1 MDEDNYNQMMKLLLI
16 GNSKT
21 GKTNFINKYLK
32 NKFDPDSKA
41 TLGVEF
47 GSKCFRFENFIIKF
61 QIWDTAGL
69 ERYKTIFD
77 AYYNG
82 SSGVFIFYDITDKNS
97 FNCIDIWFKEL
108 KSKCKKDAIIII
120 IGNKSDLEEKRQVTK
135 EEGESKAKQLN
146 AGFFETSALTGENLD
161 KAFEMMA
168 TKLYQK
174 SMLEKLEGD
183 NTKISEKNR
192 DSINCDEEKE
202 VTEEME
208 DDDEDVVEQEYTLE
222 GIKKCSSDEHNEIDA
237 NIYCQE
243 CKIYMCHEC
252 EKAHLSLFKNHHIYI
267 LGNNIKDIFTGICK
281 IKNHSMNLDYFC
293 RNHNKLCCAA
303 CIAKIKGLGNGFH
316 KDCNICFINE
326 IKNEK
331 KDKLNENIKCLED
344 ISKALENSINELKI
358 IFENLN
364 KAKEEL
370 KLNIQSIFTKLRN
383 ELNEREKQLLLEVDK
398 KIESLLIKENFMK
411 KSDQLPI
418 QIKNNL
424 EKAKSIINNENAWN
438 ENNQLSIMINDCI
451 NIEKNIKD
459 IYKIN
464 KNIEKKESLENLKI
478 EFEENEDSFNE
489 LIQSIKDFGKI
500 NIKNDGNE

>member
-1 MDEDNYNQMMKLLLI
+1 MK
-16 GNSKT
+16 
-21 GKTNFINKYLK
+21 
-32 NKFDPDSKA
+32 
-41 TLGVEF
+41 
-47 GSKCFRFENFIIKF
+47 
-61 QIWDTAGL
+61 
-69 ERYKTIFD
+69 
-77 AYYNG
+77 
-82 SSGVFIFYDITDKNS
+82 
-97 FNCIDIWFKEL
+97 
-108 KSKCKKDAIIII
+108 
-120 IGNKSDLEEKRQVTK
+120 KR
-135 EEGESKAKQLN
+135 
-146 AGFFETSALTGENLD
+146 
-161 KAFEMMA
+161 
-168 TKLYQK
+168 
-174 SMLEKLEGD
+174 
-183 NTKISEKNR
+183 
-192 DSINCDEEKE
+192 
-202 VTEEME
+202 
-208 DDDEDVVEQEYTLE
+208 
-222 GIKKCSSDEHNEIDA
+222 
-237 NIYCQE
+237 
-243 CKIYMCHEC
+243 
-252 EKAHLSLFKNHHIYI
+252 
-267 LGNNIKDIFTGICK
+267 
-281 IKNHSMNLDYFC
+281 
-293 RNHNKLCCAA
+293 
-303 CIAKIKGLGNGFH
+303 
-316 KDCNICFINE
+316 
-326 IKNEK
+326 
-331 KDKLNENIKCLED
+331 DKLNENIKCLED

-489 LIQSIKDFGKI
+489 IIQSIKDFGKI

>member
-1 MDEDNYNQMMKLLLI
+1 M
-16 GNSKT
+16 
-21 GKTNFINKYLK
+21 
-32 NKFDPDSKA
+32 
-41 TLGVEF
+41 
-47 GSKCFRFENFIIKF
+47 
-61 QIWDTAGL
+61 
-69 ERYKTIFD
+69 
-77 AYYNG
+77 
-82 SSGVFIFYDITDKNS
+82 
-97 FNCIDIWFKEL
+97 
-108 KSKCKKDAIIII
+108 
-120 IGNKSDLEEKRQVTK
+120 
-135 EEGESKAKQLN
+135 
-146 AGFFETSALTGENLD
+146 
-161 KAFEMMA
+161 
-168 TKLYQK
+168 
-174 SMLEKLEGD
+174 
-183 NTKISEKNR
+183 
-192 DSINCDEEKE
+192 
-202 VTEEME
+202 
-208 DDDEDVVEQEYTLE
+208 
-222 GIKKCSSDEHNEIDA
+222 
-237 NIYCQE
+237 
-243 CKIYMCHEC
+243 
-252 EKAHLSLFKNHHIYI
+252 
-267 LGNNIKDIFTGICK
+267 
-281 IKNHSMNLDYFC
+281 
-293 RNHNKLCCAA
+293 
-303 CIAKIKGLGNGFH
+303 GNGFH